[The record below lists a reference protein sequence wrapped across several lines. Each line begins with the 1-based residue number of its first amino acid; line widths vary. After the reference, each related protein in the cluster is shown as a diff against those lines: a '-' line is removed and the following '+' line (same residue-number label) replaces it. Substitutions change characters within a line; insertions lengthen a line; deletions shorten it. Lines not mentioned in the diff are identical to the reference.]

1 MQKGEERELVRSL
14 FHITSGLAIVLI
26 YGLTGITKN
35 WALIILGA
43 ITLFFLLGDIFRRFI
58 PQINHLATKVFKTI
72 MRKEERTKL
81 AASSYYIV
89 GCWAAIFAFS
99 RIVACIC
106 ILHLVVGDTL
116 TKIIRQLPL
125 EQKVSYRILKAV
137 SVNFLTSFLIAWIIL
152 RAVDIAQPLFPSLL
166 GAVGAAV
173 GELIPEI
180 DNLTI
185 PLFSGILLTIGLY
198 LVR

>member
-116 TKIIRQLPL
+116 TKIIKQRASLC
-125 EQKVSYRILKAV
+125 ILKTV
-137 SVNFLTSFLIAWIIL
+137 SVNFLTSFLIAWFVL

-185 PLFSGILLTIGLY
+185 PLFTCPLIKI
-198 LVR
+198 